1 MELDNFQR
9 STRQPQQRNEDIRV
23 GAAMAEEQPS
33 ETGTP
38 LWGAGSSADA
48 VGQQTNNQEAPG
60 AAMRRV
66 KKRVDDDARRRITGE
81 PKLVVPW
88 DNPANFPPEPEP
100 KGVGEAIPML
110 RVRNDRPANVGDGE
124 FWPDELLDPLEGIDF
139 EYGPEDVE
147 EKVVRKKPIIEFVRD
162 FALFGELPKLM
173 KWVEEGN
180 DVNRPTEHGTT
191 LFHECVLNKQLHCA
205 AYLIQQGADV
215 NLGNLHDGITPLHD
229 AAREGD
235 RDVVAF
241 VLQKG
246 AQVDSMSD
254 KGTTPLMRA
263 AVGGSVPAIRCL
275 IAFGADVTLKD
286 KAGATAERFAVKY
299 GNNEA
304 RDVLKERARVLEL
317 VAWHK
322 EAVRE
327 AAFWVQEAAAADA
340 AVFSGVLCFTRRR
353 RRVSR
358 NTAQA
363 QHAMEAEAERARVEA
378 CGAGARINHVEGG
391 GAPPYAVDEVAR
403 AGTASS
409 RRPRPRS
416 ARRKGSRRPRR
427 SGSASRRPT
436 KEGASS
442 RRSPNNVC
450 LLTTRRVRVLL
461 PLGNGQGR
469 RALHGPHAALAQE
482 RVAVDPAVGLLEG
495 LRAVAAECS
504 GEHVH
509 PPRMV
514 VEVRRDVVDLAFIHG
529 PRVLY

>member
-48 VGQQTNNQEAPG
+48 VGQQTNNEEAPG

-88 DNPANFPPEPEP
+88 DNPANFPKEPEP
-100 KGVGEAIPML
+100 TGVGEAIPML

-139 EYGPEDVE
+139 EYGPEDTE

-191 LFHECVLNKQLHCA
+191 LLHECVLNKQLHCA

-246 AQVDSMSD
+246 AQVDSRSD

-263 AVGGSVPAIRCL
+263 AVGGSVPTIRCL

-317 VAWHK
+317 VAWHR

-340 AVFSGVLCFTRRR
+340 AVFFRVLSSCASTASSLTKHRAGPARDGGRGRARARRGLPPRAEGQGR
-353 RRVSR
+353 RTGREAQAEGR
-358 NTAQA
+358 EGAAAQAGGRGKAAQA
-363 QHAMEAEAERARVEA
+363 Q
-378 CGAGARINHVEGG
+378 GALLITVLC
-391 GAPPYAVDEVAR
+391 Y
-403 AGTASS
+403 
-409 RRPRPRS
+409 
-416 ARRKGSRRPRR
+416 
-427 SGSASRRPT
+427 
-436 KEGASS
+436 SS
-442 RRSPNNVC
+442 RRSP
-450 LLTTRRVRVLL
+450 
-461 PLGNGQGR
+461 PL
-469 RALHGPHAALAQE
+469 QE
-482 RVAVDPAVGLLEG
+482 VEAPR
-495 LRAVAAECS
+495 
-504 GEHVH
+504 
-509 PPRMV
+509 PPRP
-514 VEVRRDVVDLAFIHG
+514 
-529 PRVLY
+529 PRGTCPGARGR

>member
-1 MELDNFQR
+1 
-9 STRQPQQRNEDIRV
+9 
-23 GAAMAEEQPS
+23 MAEEEEPS
-33 ETGTP
+33 TGTP

-48 VGQQTNNQEAPG
+48 EGQQTNEEAPG

-66 KKRVDDDARRRITGE
+66 KKRVEDDARRRITGE

-100 KGVGEAIPML
+100 RGVGEAIPML
-110 RVRNDRPANVGDGE
+110 RIRNDRPANIGEGE

-139 EYGPEDVE
+139 EYGPEDTE
-147 EKVVRKKPIIEFVRD
+147 EKVVRKKPIIEYVRD

-191 LFHECVLNKQLHCA
+191 LFHECVVHQQLHCA
-205 AYLIQQGADV
+205 SYLIQQGADV

-246 AQVDSMSD
+246 AQVDSRSE

-299 GNNEA
+299 GNTEA

-317 VAWHK
+317 VAWHRA
-322 EAVRE
+322 AVRE

-340 AVFSGVLCFTRRR
+340 AVLLQRPYFVVRVDGVEGIDHNPPRRRSTRWRPRPSARASKRAGPVRESNASRAAVHPIRRR
-353 RRVSR
+353 R
-358 NTAQA
+358 
-363 QHAMEAEAERARVEA
+363 
-378 CGAGARINHVEGG
+378 
-391 GAPPYAVDEVAR
+391 EVAR

-416 ARRKGSRRPRR
+416 ARKSASRRPRR
-427 SGSASRRPT
+427 TGSASRRPR

-442 RRSPNNVC
+442 KHSLKHVMCYSSRPSP
-450 LLTTRRVRVLL
+450 
-461 PLGNGQGR
+461 PLQEVE
-469 RALHGPHAALAQE
+469 AARPPQ
-482 RVAVDPAVGLLEG
+482 
-495 LRAVAAECS
+495 
-504 GEHVH
+504 
-509 PPRMV
+509 PPRGTCPGA
-514 VEVRRDVVDLAFIHG
+514 RGR
-529 PRVLY
+529 

>member
-9 STRQPQQRNEDIRV
+9 SDKGSPERNEDIRV

-48 VGQQTNNQEAPG
+48 VGQKTNEEAPG

-88 DNPANFPPEPEP
+88 DNPANFPEEPEP
-100 KGVGEAIPML
+100 RGVGEAIPML

-139 EYGPEDVE
+139 EYGPEDTE

-191 LFHECVLNKQLHCA
+191 LLHECVLNKQLHCA

-246 AQVDSMSD
+246 ATVDSRSE

-275 IAFGADVTLKD
+275 IAFGADVTLTD
-286 KAGATAERFAVKY
+286 KAGATAERFAAKY
-299 GNNEA
+299 GNTEA

-317 VAWHK
+317 VAWHR

-340 AVFSGVLCFTRRR
+340 AVFSSVLLRVDGVEGAPPKRPAGAARHGGRGRAGARRSLSAGTEGQGR
-353 RRVSR
+353 GARGEKEAEGREGAAAQAGGR
-358 NTAQA
+358 GKKAQA
-363 QHAMEAEAERARVEA
+363 QGALLITVLCYSGSSRPGPPLQEVEA
-378 CGAGARINHVEGG
+378 ARPPRPPRGTCPGAR
-391 GAPPYAVDEVAR
+391 
-403 AGTASS
+403 
-409 RRPRPRS
+409 
-416 ARRKGSRRPRR
+416 
-427 SGSASRRPT
+427 
-436 KEGASS
+436 
-442 RRSPNNVC
+442 
-450 LLTTRRVRVLL
+450 
-461 PLGNGQGR
+461 GR
-469 RALHGPHAALAQE
+469 
-482 RVAVDPAVGLLEG
+482 
-495 LRAVAAECS
+495 
-504 GEHVH
+504 
-509 PPRMV
+509 
-514 VEVRRDVVDLAFIHG
+514 
-529 PRVLY
+529 

>member
-1 MELDNFQR
+1 MSMELDNFQR
-9 STRQPQQRNEDIRV
+9 SDKGSPEQRNEDIRV
-23 GAAMAEEQPS
+23 GAAMEEAEEPS
-33 ETGTP
+33 TGTP

-48 VGQQTNNQEAPG
+48 VGQQTNEEAPG

-88 DNPANFPPEPEP
+88 DNPANFPEEPEP
-100 KGVGEAIPML
+100 RGVGEAIPML
-110 RVRNDRPANVGDGE
+110 RVRNDRPANIGDGE

-139 EYGPEDVE
+139 EYGPEDTE

-191 LFHECVLNKQLHCA
+191 LLHECVLNKQLHCA

-246 AQVDSMSD
+246 AQVDSRSD

-275 IAFGADVTLKD
+275 IAFGADVTLTD

-317 VAWHK
+317 VAWHR

-340 AVFSGVLCFTRRR
+340 AVSSSVHVFV
-353 RRVSR
+353 
-358 NTAQA
+358 
-363 QHAMEAEAERARVEA
+363 RVESHETP
-378 CGAGARINHVEGG
+378 RR
-391 GAPPYAVDEVAR
+391 PSTPW
-403 AGTASS
+403 
-409 RRPRPRS
+409 RPRPS
-416 ARRKGSRRPRR
+416 ARASRLIDWNRRRKLKKGRRNGSRRPRR
-427 SGSASRRPT
+427 SGSASRGPRN
-436 KEGASS
+436 EGASS
-442 RRSPNNVC
+442 RRSPNYSVMC
-450 LLTTRRVRVLL
+450 
-461 PLGNGQGR
+461 
-469 RALHGPHAALAQE
+469 
-482 RVAVDPAVGLLEG
+482 
-495 LRAVAAECS
+495 
-504 GEHVH
+504 
-509 PPRMV
+509 
-514 VEVRRDVVDLAFIHG
+514 
-529 PRVLY
+529 YY

>member
-1 MELDNFQR
+1 ME
-9 STRQPQQRNEDIRV
+9 E
-23 GAAMAEEQPS
+23 AEEPS
-33 ETGTP
+33 TGTP

-48 VGQQTNNQEAPG
+48 VGQQTNEEAPG

-66 KKRVDDDARRRITGE
+66 KKRVEDDARRRITGE

-100 KGVGEAIPML
+100 RGVGEAIPML
-110 RVRNDRPANVGDGE
+110 RIRNDRPANIGEGE

-139 EYGPEDVE
+139 EYGPEDTE
-147 EKVVRKKPIIEFVRD
+147 EKVVRKKPIIEYVRD

-191 LFHECVLNKQLHCA
+191 LFHECVVHQQLHCA
-205 AYLIQQGADV
+205 SYLIQQGADV

-246 AQVDSMSD
+246 AQVDSRSE

-299 GNNEA
+299 GNTEA

-317 VAWHK
+317 VAWHR

-340 AVFSGVLCFTRRR
+340 AVLLQRPYFVVRVDGVEGIDHNPPRRR
-353 RRVSR
+353 STRWRPRPSARASKRTGPVRESIATR
-358 NTAQA
+358 AAMHPPHAVDARSLAQVPPRAEGQGRGARGEAQAEGREGPAAQAGGRGKKAQA
-363 QHAMEAEAERARVEA
+363 QS
-378 CGAGARINHVEGG
+378 
-391 GAPPYAVDEVAR
+391 
-403 AGTASS
+403 T
-409 RRPRPRS
+409 
-416 ARRKGSRRPRR
+416 
-427 SGSASRRPT
+427 
-436 KEGASS
+436 
-442 RRSPNNVC
+442 
-450 LLTTRRVRVLL
+450 LLTMSM
-461 PLGNGQGR
+461 
-469 RALHGPHAALAQE
+469 
-482 RVAVDPAVGLLEG
+482 
-495 LRAVAAECS
+495 C
-504 GEHVH
+504 
-509 PPRMV
+509 
-514 VEVRRDVVDLAFIHG
+514 
-529 PRVLY
+529 

>member
-1 MELDNFQR
+1 
-9 STRQPQQRNEDIRV
+9 
-23 GAAMAEEQPS
+23 MAEEEEPS
-33 ETGTP
+33 TGTP

-48 VGQQTNNQEAPG
+48 VGQQTNEEAPG

-66 KKRVDDDARRRITGE
+66 KKRVEDDARRRITGE

-100 KGVGEAIPML
+100 RGVGEAIPML
-110 RVRNDRPANVGDGE
+110 RIRNDRPANIGEGE

-139 EYGPEDVE
+139 EYGPEDTE
-147 EKVVRKKPIIEFVRD
+147 EKVVRKKPIIEYVRD

-191 LFHECVLNKQLHCA
+191 LFHECVVHQQLHCA
-205 AYLIQQGADV
+205 SYLIQQGADV

-246 AQVDSMSD
+246 AQVDSRSE

-299 GNNEA
+299 GNTEA

-317 VAWHK
+317 VAWHRA
-322 EAVRE
+322 AVRE

-340 AVFSGVLCFTRRR
+340 A
-353 RRVSR
+353 
-358 NTAQA
+358 A
-363 QHAMEAEAERARVEA
+363 RARRPFRRA
-378 CGAGARINHVEGG
+378 RRWRRGGSITIYRAGAARHGG
-391 GAPPYAVDEVAR
+391 RGRAR
-403 AGTASS
+403 A
-409 RRPRPRS
+409 
-416 ARRKGSRRPRR
+416 RR
-427 SGSASRRPT
+427 SLSTGT
-436 KEGASS
+436 EGES
-442 RRSPNNVC
+442 
-450 LLTTRRVRVLL
+450 
-461 PLGNGQGR
+461 
-469 RALHGPHAALAQE
+469 
-482 RVAVDPAVGLLEG
+482 
-495 LRAVAAECS
+495 
-504 GEHVH
+504 
-509 PPRMV
+509 
-514 VEVRRDVVDLAFIHG
+514 
-529 PRVLY
+529 

>member
-1 MELDNFQR
+1 ME
-9 STRQPQQRNEDIRV
+9 E
-23 GAAMAEEQPS
+23 AEEPS
-33 ETGTP
+33 TGTP

-48 VGQQTNNQEAPG
+48 VGQQTNEEAPG

-88 DNPANFPPEPEP
+88 DNPANFPEEPEP
-100 KGVGEAIPML
+100 RGVGEAIPML

-139 EYGPEDVE
+139 EYGPED
-147 EKVVRKKPIIEFVRD
+147 EKEVVIRKKPIIEFVRD

-246 AQVDSMSD
+246 AQVDSRSE

-275 IAFGADVTLKD
+275 IAFGADVTLTD
-286 KAGATAERFAVKY
+286 KAGATAERFAAKY

-317 VAWHK
+317 VAWHR

-340 AVFSGVLCFTRRR
+340 AVFSSVLLRARRR

-378 CGAGARINHVEGG
+378 YGTGARINRDEGG
-391 GAPPYAVDEVAR
+391 DAPPTRRRREVAR

-416 ARRKGSRRPRR
+416 AKKSASRRPRR
-427 SGSASRRPT
+427 SGSASRRPR

-442 RRSPNNVC
+442 RRSPNYSV
-450 LLTTRRVRVLL
+450 VLL
-461 PLGNGQGR
+461 ESSESSSSRGRGGAPSTAPTRHLPRSAWPLTQR
-469 RALHGPHAALAQE
+469 WAFLKACVQ
-482 RVAVDPAVGLLEG
+482 
-495 LRAVAAECS
+495 S
-504 GEHVH
+504 
-509 PPRMV
+509 PPNV
-514 VEVRRDVVDLAFIHG
+514 PESTSTPPG
-529 PRVLY
+529 W

>member
-9 STRQPQQRNEDIRV
+9 RARQGSPATSIRV
-23 GAAMAEEQPS
+23 GAAMEEAEEPS
-33 ETGTP
+33 TGTP

-48 VGQQTNNQEAPG
+48 VGQQTNNEEAPG

-66 KKRVDDDARRRITGE
+66 KKRVEDDARRRITGE

-100 KGVGEAIPML
+100 RGVGEAIPML
-110 RVRNDRPANVGDGE
+110 RIRNDRPANIGEGE

-139 EYGPEDVE
+139 EYGPEDTE
-147 EKVVRKKPIIEFVRD
+147 EKVVRKKPIIEYVRD

-191 LFHECVLNKQLHCA
+191 LFHECVVHQQLHCA
-205 AYLIQQGADV
+205 SYLIQQGADV

-246 AQVDSMSD
+246 AQVDSRSE

-317 VAWHK
+317 VAWHRA
-322 EAVRE
+322 AVRE

-340 AVFSGVLCFTRRR
+340 AVLLQRPYFVVRVDGVEGIDHNPPRRR
-353 RRVSR
+353 STRW
-358 NTAQA
+358 
-363 QHAMEAEAERARVEA
+363 
-378 CGAGARINHVEGG
+378 
-391 GAPPYAVDEVAR
+391 
-403 AGTASS
+403 
-409 RRPRPRS
+409 RPRPSARASKRIDWNRRRKLKKGKRS
-416 ARRKGSRRPRR
+416 ASRRPRR
-427 SGSASRRPT
+427 TGSASRRPR

-442 RRSPNNVC
+442 KHSLKHVMCYSSRPSP
-450 LLTTRRVRVLL
+450 
-461 PLGNGQGR
+461 PLQEVE
-469 RALHGPHAALAQE
+469 AARPPQ
-482 RVAVDPAVGLLEG
+482 
-495 LRAVAAECS
+495 
-504 GEHVH
+504 
-509 PPRMV
+509 PPRGTCPGA
-514 VEVRRDVVDLAFIHG
+514 RGR
-529 PRVLY
+529 

>member
-1 MELDNFQR
+1 ME
-9 STRQPQQRNEDIRV
+9 E
-23 GAAMAEEQPS
+23 AEEPS
-33 ETGTP
+33 TGTP

-48 VGQQTNNQEAPG
+48 VGQQTNEEAPG

-88 DNPANFPPEPEP
+88 DNPANFPEEPEP
-100 KGVGEAIPML
+100 RGVGEAIPML

-139 EYGPEDVE
+139 EYGPED
-147 EKVVRKKPIIEFVRD
+147 EKEVVIRKKPIIEFVRD

-246 AQVDSMSD
+246 AQVDSRSD

-275 IAFGADVTLKD
+275 IAFGADVTLTD

-299 GNNEA
+299 GNTEA

-317 VAWHK
+317 VAWHR

-340 AVFSGVLCFTRRR
+340 AVSSGVLSSCA
-353 RRVSR
+353 S
-358 NTAQA
+358 
-363 QHAMEAEAERARVEA
+363 
-378 CGAGARINHVEGG
+378 
-391 GAPPYAVDEVAR
+391 
-403 AGTASS
+403 TASS
-409 RRPRPRS
+409 LTKHRAGAARDGGRGRAR
-416 ARRKGSRRPRR
+416 ARRSLSTG
-427 SGSASRRPT
+427 T
-436 KEGASS
+436 EGES
-442 RRSPNNVC
+442 
-450 LLTTRRVRVLL
+450 
-461 PLGNGQGR
+461 
-469 RALHGPHAALAQE
+469 
-482 RVAVDPAVGLLEG
+482 
-495 LRAVAAECS
+495 
-504 GEHVH
+504 
-509 PPRMV
+509 
-514 VEVRRDVVDLAFIHG
+514 
-529 PRVLY
+529 

>member
-1 MELDNFQR
+1 ME
-9 STRQPQQRNEDIRV
+9 E
-23 GAAMAEEQPS
+23 AEEPS
-33 ETGTP
+33 TGTP

-48 VGQQTNNQEAPG
+48 VGQQTNEEAPG

-88 DNPANFPPEPEP
+88 DNPANFPEEPEP
-100 KGVGEAIPML
+100 RGVGEAIPML

-139 EYGPEDVE
+139 EYGPEDTE

-191 LFHECVLNKQLHCA
+191 LLHECVLNKQLHCA

-246 AQVDSMSD
+246 AQVDSRSE

-275 IAFGADVTLKD
+275 IAFGADVTLTD
-286 KAGATAERFAVKY
+286 KAGATAERFAAKY
-299 GNNEA
+299 GNTEA

-317 VAWHK
+317 VAWHRA
-322 EAVRE
+322 AVRE

-340 AVFSGVLCFTRRR
+340 AVRSGVLISCASSLTKHRAGAARHGGRGRAGARRSLSAGTEGQGR
-353 RRVSR
+353 RTGREAQAEGR
-358 NTAQA
+358 EGAAAQAGGRGKKAQA
-363 QHAMEAEAERARVEA
+363 Q
-378 CGAGARINHVEGG
+378 GALLITVLC
-391 GAPPYAVDEVAR
+391 Y
-403 AGTASS
+403 
-409 RRPRPRS
+409 
-416 ARRKGSRRPRR
+416 
-427 SGSASRRPT
+427 
-436 KEGASS
+436 SS
-442 RRSPNNVC
+442 RRSP
-450 LLTTRRVRVLL
+450 
-461 PLGNGQGR
+461 PLQEVE
-469 RALHGPHAALAQE
+469 AA
-482 RVAVDPAVGLLEG
+482 R
-495 LRAVAAECS
+495 
-504 GEHVH
+504 
-509 PPRMV
+509 PPRP
-514 VEVRRDVVDLAFIHG
+514 
-529 PRVLY
+529 PRGTCPGARGR

>member
-1 MELDNFQR
+1 
-9 STRQPQQRNEDIRV
+9 
-23 GAAMAEEQPS
+23 MAEEEEPS
-33 ETGTP
+33 TGTP

-48 VGQQTNNQEAPG
+48 VGQQTNEEAPG

-66 KKRVDDDARRRITGE
+66 KKRVEDDARRRITGE

-100 KGVGEAIPML
+100 RGVGEAIPML
-110 RVRNDRPANVGDGE
+110 RIRNDRPANIGEGE

-139 EYGPEDVE
+139 EYGPEDTE
-147 EKVVRKKPIIEFVRD
+147 EKVVRKKPIIEYVRD

-191 LFHECVLNKQLHCA
+191 LFHECVVHQQLHCA
-205 AYLIQQGADV
+205 SYLIQQGADV

-246 AQVDSMSD
+246 AQVDSRSD

-275 IAFGADVTLKD
+275 IAFGADVTLTD
-286 KAGATAERFAVKY
+286 KAGATAERCAAKY

-317 VAWHK
+317 VAWHRA
-322 EAVRE
+322 AVRE

-340 AVFSGVLCFTRRR
+340 AVLLQRPYFVVRVDGVEGAPPRRL
-353 RRVSR
+353 V
-358 NTAQA
+358 AQA

-378 CGAGARINHVEGG
+378 CGTGARIKRVEGC
-391 GAPPYAVDEVAR
+391 GAPHTPSTR
-403 AGTASS
+403 GRS
-409 RRPRPRS
+409 RRYRLEQKAKAEEREEKRKQK
-416 ARRKGSRRPRR
+416 AAKDRQRKQEAEERRRKL
-427 SGSASRRPT
+427 
-436 KEGASS
+436 K
-442 RRSPNNVC
+442 
-450 LLTTRRVRVLL
+450 
-461 PLGNGQGR
+461 
-469 RALHGPHAALAQE
+469 AL
-482 RVAVDPAVGLLEG
+482 
-495 LRAVAAECS
+495 S
-504 GEHVH
+504 
-509 PPRMV
+509 
-514 VEVRRDVVDLAFIHG
+514 
-529 PRVLY
+529 

>member
-1 MELDNFQR
+1 ME
-9 STRQPQQRNEDIRV
+9 E
-23 GAAMAEEQPS
+23 AEEPS
-33 ETGTP
+33 TGTP

-48 VGQQTNNQEAPG
+48 VGQQTNEEAPG

-66 KKRVDDDARRRITGE
+66 KKRVEDDARRRITGE

-100 KGVGEAIPML
+100 RGVGEAIPML
-110 RVRNDRPANVGDGE
+110 RIRNDRPANIGEGE

-139 EYGPEDVE
+139 EYGPEDTE
-147 EKVVRKKPIIEFVRD
+147 EKVVRKKPIIEYVRD

-191 LFHECVLNKQLHCA
+191 LFHECVVHQQLHCA
-205 AYLIQQGADV
+205 SYLIQQGADV

-246 AQVDSMSD
+246 AQVDSRSE

-275 IAFGADVTLKD
+275 IAFGADVTLTD

-299 GNNEA
+299 GNTEA

-317 VAWHK
+317 VAWHR

-340 AVFSGVLCFTRRR
+340 AVFSSVLLRARRR
-353 RRVSR
+353 RR
-358 NTAQA
+358 
-363 QHAMEAEAERARVEA
+363 
-378 CGAGARINHVEGG
+378 G
-391 GAPPYAVDEVAR
+391 GATETPSTRRPTGSIARDESHNPPR
-403 AGTASS
+403 RPST
-409 RRPRPRS
+409 RWRPRPSARASKRIDWNRRRKLKKGKRS
-416 ARRKGSRRPRR
+416 ASRRPRR
-427 SGSASRRPT
+427 SGSASRRPRSG
-436 KEGASS
+436 GASS
-442 RRSPNNVC
+442 RRSLKQ
-450 LLTTRRVRVLL
+450 LLCYSSRPSP
-461 PLGNGQGR
+461 PLQGVE
-469 RALHGPHAALAQE
+469 AA
-482 RVAVDPAVGLLEG
+482 RPPPVSYTH
-495 LRAVAAECS
+495 LRAHET
-504 GEHVH
+504 
-509 PPRMV
+509 
-514 VEVRRDVVDLAFIHG
+514 
-529 PRVLY
+529 

>member
-1 MELDNFQR
+1 ME
-9 STRQPQQRNEDIRV
+9 E
-23 GAAMAEEQPS
+23 AEEPS
-33 ETGTP
+33 TGTP

-48 VGQQTNNQEAPG
+48 VGQQTNEEAPG

-88 DNPANFPPEPEP
+88 DNPANFPEEPEP
-100 KGVGEAIPML
+100 RGVGEAIPML

-139 EYGPEDVE
+139 EYGPED
-147 EKVVRKKPIIEFVRD
+147 EKEVVIRKKPIIEFVRD

-246 AQVDSMSD
+246 AQVDSRSE

-275 IAFGADVTLKD
+275 IAFGADVTLTD
-286 KAGATAERFAVKY
+286 KAGATAERCAAKY

-317 VAWHK
+317 VAWHR

-340 AVFSGVLCFTRRR
+340 AVFSSVLSRSRRR
-353 RRVSR
+353 RQRIHRAGAARDGGRGRARARRSVRDRCANQSR
-358 NTAQA
+358 RGRRCTPHTPSTRGRSRRYRLEQKAKAEEREEKRKQKA
-363 QHAMEAEAERARVEA
+363 AKERQRKQEAEE
-378 CGAGARINHVEGG
+378 
-391 GAPPYAVDEVAR
+391 
-403 AGTASS
+403 
-409 RRPRPRS
+409 
-416 ARRKGSRRPRR
+416 RR
-427 SGSASRRPT
+427 S
-436 KEGASS
+436 K
-442 RRSPNNVC
+442 
-450 LLTTRRVRVLL
+450 LK
-461 PLGNGQGR
+461 
-469 RALHGPHAALAQE
+469 AL
-482 RVAVDPAVGLLEG
+482 
-495 LRAVAAECS
+495 S
-504 GEHVH
+504 
-509 PPRMV
+509 
-514 VEVRRDVVDLAFIHG
+514 
-529 PRVLY
+529 

>member
-1 MELDNFQR
+1 ME
-9 STRQPQQRNEDIRV
+9 
-23 GAAMAEEQPS
+23 EEPS
-33 ETGTP
+33 TGTP

-48 VGQQTNNQEAPG
+48 VGQQTNAEAPG

-88 DNPANFPPEPEP
+88 DNPANFPEEPEP
-100 KGVGEAIPML
+100 RGVGEAIPML
-110 RVRNDRPANVGDGE
+110 RARNDRPANVGDGE

-139 EYGPEDVE
+139 EYGPEDTE
-147 EKVVRKKPIIEFVRD
+147 EKVIRKKPIIEFVRD

-191 LFHECVLNKQLHCA
+191 LLHECVLNKQLHCA

-246 AQVDSMSD
+246 AQVDSRSE

-275 IAFGADVTLKD
+275 IAFGADVTLTD

-317 VAWHK
+317 VAWHR

-340 AVFSGVLCFTRRR
+340 AVSSGVLSSCASTASTNPPRRR
-353 RRVSR
+353 S
-358 NTAQA
+358 T
-363 QHAMEAEAERARVEA
+363 
-378 CGAGARINHVEGG
+378 
-391 GAPPYAVDEVAR
+391 PW
-403 AGTASS
+403 
-409 RRPRPRS
+409 RPRPSARASKRIGWNRRLRPKNGKRS
-416 ARRKGSRRPRR
+416 ASRRPRR
-427 SGSASRRPT
+427 SGGASRRPR
-436 KEGASS
+436 KDGASS
-442 RRSPNNVC
+442 RRSPNYSV
-450 LLTTRRVRVLL
+450 VLL
-461 PLGNGQGR
+461 ESSESSSDKGRGGAPSTAPTRHLPRSAWPLTQR
-469 RALHGPHAALAQE
+469 WAFLKACVQ
-482 RVAVDPAVGLLEG
+482 
-495 LRAVAAECS
+495 S
-504 GEHVH
+504 
-509 PPRMV
+509 PPNV
-514 VEVRRDVVDLAFIHG
+514 PESTWTPPG
-529 PRVLY
+529 